1 MKPTLQE
8 FSELKNK
15 SRDWA
20 KARLE
25 DPKTVIIDCETTGI
39 LRNDPTTEI
48 VQFSAINSVGKPIL
62 SLLLKPAQPMRDEL
76 VAIHGI
82 SNEMVIDSPTFPQV
96 SKIISFILEGKHVVA
111 YNADFDIAL
120 LVHLYK
126 KYDIPTPKFSGASC
140 CMDRYSEWI
149 GEWNANKGGVRWQK
163 LPNLSGMPAHDA
175 LSDCV
180 STLRVMELMASGR
193 AMSDLNSEEISLNF

>member
-1 MKPTLQE
+1 MKPTTEE
-8 FSELKNK
+8 FTELKRK
-15 SRDWA
+15 SSEWA
-20 KARLE
+20 KMRLA
-25 DPKTVIIDCETTGI
+25 DPQTVIIDCETTGI

-48 VQFSAINSVGKPIL
+48 VQFSAINSSGKPLL

-82 SNEMVIDSPTFPQV
+82 PNEMVIDSPTFPQV

-126 KYDIPTPKFSGASC
+126 KYDLPAPKFSGASC

-149 GEWNANKGGVRWQK
+149 GDWNSSKQNIRWQK

-175 LSDCV
+175 LSDCI
-180 STLRVMELMASGR
+180 STLRVIELMAEGR
-193 AMSDLNSEEISLNF
+193 EMSDLNSDEISLDF

>member
-1 MKPTLQE
+1 VKPTLEE

-15 SRDWA
+15 SSEWA
-20 KARLE
+20 KSRLE

-48 VQFSAINSVGKPIL
+48 VQFSAINTSGKPLL
-62 SLLLKPAQPMRDEL
+62 SLLLKPAQPLRDEL

-82 SNEMVIDSPTFPQV
+82 SNEMVFDSPTFPQV

-126 KYDIPTPKFSGASC
+126 KYDLPAPKFSGASC

-149 GEWNANKGGVRWQK
+149 GQWNASKEGIRWQK

-180 STLRVMELMASGR
+180 STLRIMELMASGK
-193 AMSDLNSEEISLNF
+193 ALSELDSEEISLDF